1 MNSATTTT
9 HSGKVQPF
17 VQNIAKIG
25 DSSIKKI
32 DEIRKFEVARVI
44 DQFEFFSRNFDFA
57 AVCKLYHYHHHH
69 NIVSHVACGTI

>member
-1 MNSATTTT
+1 MNSATTIT
-9 HSGKVQPF
+9 HSGKLQPF

-44 DQFEFFSRNFDFA
+44 ANLVFLAEILILPQCAN
-57 AVCKLYHYHHHH
+57 YTT
-69 NIVSHVACGTI
+69 TIIIIT